1 MALARDKHSVIPLV
15 SVSGLISGK
24 SLIFCQAQTLICQV
38 EEMVSSSSWM
48 ILRVRGGDA
57 RKTTG
62 SACSLDAA
70 AAGSERWVRPMGRG
84 QTTEPLGQAAEAG
97 LSPGREGRAQEG
109 K

>member
-38 EEMVSSSSWM
+38 EEMVSSSWM

-70 AAGSERWVRPMGRG
+70 AAGSERCVRPMGRG

-97 LSPGREGRAQEG
+97 LSPGREGHAQEG